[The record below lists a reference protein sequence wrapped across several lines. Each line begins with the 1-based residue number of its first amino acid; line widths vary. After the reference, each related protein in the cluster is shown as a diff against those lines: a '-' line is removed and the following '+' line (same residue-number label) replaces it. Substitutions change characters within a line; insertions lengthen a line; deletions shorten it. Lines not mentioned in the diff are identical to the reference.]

1 MAPLDDHAPIAHRRS
16 RKAASPLVSVVAL
29 MAIPALLALVQ
40 AVLPT
45 DVGIASGGATVQVAY
60 QATPGVQVR

>member
-1 MAPLDDHAPIAHRRS
+1 MAPLDDHDPIAHRRS

-29 MAIPALLALVQ
+29 VAIPALLALVQ
-40 AVLPT
+40 AVLPANIS
-45 DVGIASGGATVQVAY
+45 VARGGATVQMAY